1 MTVPAQT
8 IDDYLA
14 GVPDDKR
21 HALERLRELI
31 RAAAPEAQEGMSYG
45 RPAFRLGRHYL
56 VGFGVTRSL
65 CSFFTGRAPID
76 AHVAE
81 LAPYRTWKGTINF
94 RVDQPLPADLVTRLV
109 VHRVAEFRAPSS
121 AGPRAS
127 GG

>member
-56 VGFGVTRSL
+56 VGFGVTRSQ
-65 CSFFTGRAPID
+65 CSLFTGRAPID
-76 AHVAE
+76 AHAAE

-94 RVDQPLPADLVTRLV
+94 RVDEPLPADLVTRLV
-109 VHRVAEFRAPSS
+109 VHRVGEFRSRAS
-121 AGPRAS
+121 ARPRAA